1 MKYLPRIV
9 TTAVSTAALSA
20 ALAACAAPNVPTG
33 TQSVGTSQQP
43 PYAVAQCIAQK
54 WSDRSQQQVVS
65 QTALANNQ
73 AVDVYMP
80 GQQPPNGAAAIVR
93 PAWSNTAK
101 TWVGF
106 RAGGGA
112 AGDTTGDISGCL

>member
-1 MKYLPRIV
+1 VKYLPRIA
-9 TTAVSTAALSA
+9 THAAIAASMTA
-20 ALAACAAPNVPTG
+20 ALAACVNQPIPMG

-43 PYAVAQCIAQK
+43 PAAVAQCIARK
-54 WSDRSQQQVVS
+54 WADQSQQQVVS

-73 AVDVYMP
+73 AVDVYVP

-93 PAWSNTAK
+93 PAWSQTAK

-106 RAGGGA
+106 RAGGGGG
-112 AGDTTGDISGCL
+112 GDATRDISGCL

>member
-1 MKYLPRIV
+1 VKYLPLI
-9 TTAVSTAALSA
+9 AITAALG
-20 ALAACAAPNVPTG
+20 ACAAPNVPTG

-43 PYAVAQCIAQK
+43 PAAVAQCIAQK

-80 GQQPPNGAAAIVR
+80 GQRPPDGAAAIVR
-93 PAWSNTAK
+93 PAWSHTAK

-106 RAGGGA
+106 RAS
-112 AGDTTGDISGCL
+112 AGSAGTNATGDISGCL